1 MTPANLDA
9 ERGLLGALILDNFQ
23 RVHTSDVKVEHLYH
37 EAHRMIYAH
46 LVRMLDARL
55 PVDTVS
61 LCDALHQADELE
73 YVGGMGYIASIVDAT
88 TGGAMARRYAE
99 IVIDRAGER
108 ALLAAAEAIRA
119 LATEASI
126 RPLSERQAEAC
137 SLLSEAATGSADTL
151 PSVTAEEATR
161 QAIEYA
167 MARIDRE
174 PGQMMGTP
182 YGVKPLDVATDGAGD
197 GELII
202 LAGRTS
208 MGKSALALQSA
219 IATARN
225 GGHVVYFS
233 LEMQAHIL
241 ALRGISLIGGAPFD
255 AIKNGRMTDDQYT
268 QFSAGAT
275 IYQGL
280 PLDVIEKPGL
290 TVPQIAAKSRR
301 MKYRHGL
308 RMVIV
313 DHLHLMPTKSGGN
326 RAQDIAEITA
336 GFQRLARELKVPV
349 LLLAQLNR
357 EGAKGNRD
365 GKCSPPTLTD
375 LRDSGSIEQDADT
388 VILLHRE
395 HYYND
400 QANPEEAQIIIAK
413 NRNGERQTIHCG
425 WDGPRVCFKDSPA
438 SWAPSVAAQR
448 GQEWNV

>member
-23 RVHTSDVKVEHLYH
+23 RVHTSDVKPEHLYH

-108 ALLAAAEAIRA
+108 SLLAAAEAIRA
-119 LATEASI
+119 LATESSI

-167 MARIDRE
+167 MARVDRE
-174 PGQMMGTP
+174 PGVVMGAP
-182 YGVKPLDVATDGAGD
+182 YGLKPLDDATDGAGD
-197 GELII
+197 GELVVI
-202 LAGRTS
+202 AGRTS
-208 MGKSALALQSA
+208 MGKSVLGLQA
-219 IATARN
+219 AVATARK
-225 GGHVVYFS
+225 GGHVAYFS
-233 LEMQAHIL
+233 FEMRASQL
-241 ALRGISLIGGAPFD
+241 ALRGISMVGGAPLE
-255 AIKNGRMTDDQYT
+255 AIKSGRMTDEQYT
-268 QFSAGAT
+268 RFSAGAT

-280 PLDVIEKPGL
+280 PLDVIDRNGL
-290 TVPQIAAKSRR
+290 SVAQIAAKCRR

-308 RMVIV
+308 RMIVV
-313 DHLHLMPTKSGGN
+313 DHLHLMPMKSADN
-326 RAQDIAEITA
+326 RSHAIGDITA
-336 GFQRLARELKVPV
+336 SFQRLAGELNVPV

-365 GKCSPPTLTD
+365 GKCSPPVLTD
-375 LRDSGSIEQDADT
+375 LRDSGTIEQDANT

-413 NRNGERQTIHCG
+413 NRDGERQTVLCG
-425 WDGPRVCFKDSPA
+425 WDGPCVRFKDSPA